1 MEINRRNFLALIF
14 AAALL
19 LPLQT
24 SAGMNDGWFGVAI
37 KADTK
42 GTSFNPTI
50 RSLQIIKVFPSSPA
64 TSADLAVGDSI
75 IVIQGIVVAGAQAN
89 DFKAVMKKSVGE
101 EIQMKIQRGTTKPF
115 EVRLTAIRKPSG
127 V

>member
-1 MEINRRNFLALIF
+1 
-14 AAALL
+14 
-19 LPLQT
+19 
-24 SAGMNDGWFGVAI
+24 
-37 KADTK
+37 
-42 GTSFNPTI
+42 
-50 RSLQIIKVFPSSPA
+50 
-64 TSADLAVGDSI
+64 LAVGDSI